1 MIACVPIH
9 IEDISINSFLS
20 LINWQWCVTF
30 IIWNSLAI
38 RVSNAGHRKRIAA
51 SHVVLH
57 RQARTASQLFLVP
70 SDRLGF
76 DPIHLNIITSL
87 DEKTKEL
94 PSSFFFLFSHFA
106 FSSNSKKSLILIAPN
121 FPLFVSRLEVERAQA
136 RARRP
141 EDSKTWSNIWL
152 TVYEAQATAGQG
164 LNSPYVRLSS
174 DLAQRPITSNFFILD
189 LKKNFPGTT

>member
-70 SDRLGF
+70 SDRPGF

-121 FPLFVSRLEVERAQA
+121 FPLFVSRLEAKRAQA

-141 EDSKTWSNIWL
+141 EDSKTW
-152 TVYEAQATAGQG
+152 EQH
-164 LNSPYVRLSS
+164 
-174 DLAQRPITSNFFILD
+174 LAHS
-189 LKKNFPGTT
+189 